1 MQSTCKEVESKNLYK
16 TYWLYW
22 RLLGVEGDYPFRWLL
37 DFVITF
43 FITTWYPVH
52 LILGLYN
59 KPVVQVFRS
68 LHFTAECIFCSF
80 KFICFR
86 WKLSEIRVIEKYLQ
100 ELDKRADSDAERRY
114 FDQNP
119 RSVAQ
124 TLSKGYLV
132 AATSA
137 VITAIAAGL
146 FSSGRNL
153 MYAGWFPYDVQANA
167 PVFWISFTYQAI
179 GSSML
184 ILENLAND
192 SYPPI
197 TFCVVTGHVRLL
209 AMRLSRIG
217 QDEKTSMAENKIQL
231 IEAIKDHRKLMQ

>member
-1 MQSTCKEVESKNLYK
+1 
-16 TYWLYW
+16 
-22 RLLGVEGDYPFRWLL
+22 
-37 DFVITF
+37 
-43 FITTWYPVH
+43 
-52 LILGLYN
+52 
-59 KPVVQVFRS
+59 
-68 LHFTAECIFCSF
+68 
-80 KFICFR
+80 
-86 WKLSEIRVIEKYLQ
+86 
-100 ELDKRADSDAERRY
+100 LDKRANNDEERRY
-114 FDQNP
+114 FDQSP

-167 PVFWISFTYQAI
+167 LVFWISFTYQAI